1 LENEKSMIVDAKL
14 SRLQDKEKKGDESL
28 TLSLSFKIQGNIR
41 EVFDQKN
48 WERAYNIHDNIFR
61 ITIEISLKDGRKA
74 VLQNKFVRKAILFW
88 TRSPKIPFRIW
99 ISIIKDDTPFY
110 PTTVEEAKSL
120 LFDINRLIELND
132 YDLKRGSREFS
143 TDIKVSWGK
152 HFYTNPTVITGRS
165 NTVSIIRS
173 E

>member
-1 LENEKSMIVDAKL
+1 MIVDAKL

-48 WERAYNIHDNIFR
+48 WERAYNIHDNVFR

-120 LFDINRLIELND
+120 LFDINQLIELNGD
-132 YDLKRGSREFS
+132 HLECGSHEFS

>member
-1 LENEKSMIVDAKL
+1 MIVDAKL
-14 SRLQDKEKKGDESL
+14 SRLQDKVKKGESSL

-48 WERAYNIHDNIFR
+48 WERAYNIHDNVFR

-99 ISIIKDDTPFY
+99 VSIIKDDTPFY

-120 LFDINRLIELND
+120 LFDINQLIELNGD
-132 YDLKRGSREFS
+132 HLERGSHEFS

-165 NTVSIIRS
+165 NAVAIIRS

>member
-1 LENEKSMIVDAKL
+1 MIVDAKL
-14 SRLQDKEKKGDESL
+14 SRLQDKVKKDESL

-48 WERAYNIHDNIFR
+48 WERAYNIHDNVFR
-61 ITIEISLKDGRKA
+61 ITIEISLKEGRKA
-74 VLQNKFVRKAILFW
+74 ILQNKFVRKATLFW

-110 PTTVEEAKSL
+110 PITVDEARSL
-120 LFDINRLIELND
+120 LFDINKLIELNSD
-132 YDLKRGSREFS
+132 NLKRGSHKLS
-143 TDIKVSWGK
+143 IDIKVSWGK
-152 HFYTNPTVITGRS
+152 HYYTNSTNIKGRS
-165 NTVSIIRS
+165 NTVDIRC

>member
-1 LENEKSMIVDAKL
+1 MIVDAKL
-14 SRLQDKEKKGDESL
+14 SRLQDKEKKGESL

-48 WERAYNIHDNIFR
+48 WERAYNIHDNVFR

-99 ISIIKDDTPFY
+99 VSIIKDDTPFY

-120 LFDINRLIELND
+120 LFDISKFIELNR
-132 YDLKRGSREFS
+132 YDFKRGSREFS

-165 NTVSIIRS
+165 NAVSIIRS

>member
-1 LENEKSMIVDAKL
+1 MIVDAKL
-14 SRLQDKEKKGDESL
+14 SRLQDKEKKGESL

-48 WERAYNIHDNIFR
+48 WERAYNIHDNVFR

-99 ISIIKDDTPFY
+99 VSIIKDDTPFY

-120 LFDINRLIELND
+120 LFDINKLIELND

>member
-1 LENEKSMIVDAKL
+1 MIVDAKL
-14 SRLQDKEKKGDESL
+14 SRLQDKEKKGESL

-48 WERAYNIHDNIFR
+48 WERAYNIHDNVFR

-74 VLQNKFVRKAILFW
+74 ILQNKFVRKAILFW

-99 ISIIKDDTPFY
+99 VSIIKDDTPFY

-120 LFDINRLIELND
+120 LFDINKFIELNG
-132 YDLKRGSREFS
+132 YDFKRGSREFS

-165 NTVSIIRS
+165 NAVTIIRS

>member
-1 LENEKSMIVDAKL
+1 MIVDAKL
-14 SRLQDKEKKGDESL
+14 SRLQDKVKKGESSL
-28 TLSLSFKIQGNIR
+28 TLSLSFKIQGKIR

-48 WERAYNIHDNIFR
+48 WERAYNIHDNVFR
-61 ITIEISLKDGRKA
+61 ITIEISLKEGRKA
-74 VLQNKFVRKAILFW
+74 VLQNKFVRKAALFW

-99 ISIIKDDTPFY
+99 VSIIKDDTPFY

-120 LFDINRLIELND
+120 LFDINQLIELNGD
-132 YDLKRGSREFS
+132 HLERGSHEFS

-165 NTVSIIRS
+165 NAISITRS

>member
-28 TLSLSFKIQGNIR
+28 KLSLSFKIQGNIR

-48 WERAYNIHDNIFR
+48 WERAYNIHDNVFR

-99 ISIIKDDTPFY
+99 VSIIKDDTPFY

-120 LFDINRLIELND
+120 LFDISKFIELNG
-132 YDLKRGSREFS
+132 YDFKRGSREFS

-165 NTVSIIRS
+165 NAVSIIRS

>member
-1 LENEKSMIVDAKL
+1 LENEKSVIVDAKL
-14 SRLQDKEKKGDESL
+14 SRLQDKEKKGESL

-48 WERAYNIHDNIFR
+48 WERAYNIHDNVFR
-61 ITIEISLKDGRKA
+61 INIEISLKEGRKA
-74 VLQNKFVRKAILFW
+74 ILQNKLVRKAILFW

-99 ISIIKDDTPFY
+99 VSIIKDDTPFY

-120 LFDINRLIELND
+120 LFDINKFIELNG
-132 YDLKRGSREFS
+132 YDLKRGSHEFS

-152 HFYTNPTVITGRS
+152 HYYTDPTVITGRS
-165 NTVSIIRS
+165 NAVTIIRS

>member
-1 LENEKSMIVDAKL
+1 MIVDAKL
-14 SRLQDKEKKGDESL
+14 SRLQDKEKKGESL

-48 WERAYNIHDNIFR
+48 WERAYNIHDNVFR

-99 ISIIKDDTPFY
+99 VSIIKDDTPFY

-120 LFDINRLIELND
+120 LFDISKLIELNG
-132 YDLKRGSREFS
+132 YDFKRGSREFS

-165 NTVSIIRS
+165 NAVSIIRS

>member
-1 LENEKSMIVDAKL
+1 MIVDAKL
-14 SRLQDKEKKGDESL
+14 SRLQDKEKKGESL

-48 WERAYNIHDNIFR
+48 WERAYNIHDNVFR

-99 ISIIKDDTPFY
+99 VSIIKDDTPFY
-110 PTTVEEAKSL
+110 PTSVDEAKSL
-120 LFDINRLIELND
+120 LFDINKLIELSD
-132 YDLKRGSREFS
+132 YDLKRGSRKFS

-165 NTVSIIRS
+165 NAVSIIRS

>member
-14 SRLQDKEKKGDESL
+14 SRLQDKEKKGESL

-48 WERAYNIHDNIFR
+48 WERAYNIHDNVFR

-99 ISIIKDDTPFY
+99 VSIIKDDTPFY

-120 LFDINRLIELND
+120 LFDISKLIELNS
-132 YDLKRGSREFS
+132 YDFKRGSREFS

-165 NTVSIIRS
+165 NAVSIIRS

>member
-1 LENEKSMIVDAKL
+1 MENEKSMIVDAKL
-14 SRLQDKEKKGDESL
+14 SRLQDKEKKGESL

-48 WERAYNIHDNIFR
+48 WERAYNIHDNVFR

-99 ISIIKDDTPFY
+99 VSIIKDDTPFY

-120 LFDINRLIELND
+120 LFDISKLIELNS
-132 YDLKRGSREFS
+132 YDFKRGSREFS

-165 NTVSIIRS
+165 NAVSIIRS

>member
-1 LENEKSMIVDAKL
+1 MIVDAKL
-14 SRLQDKEKKGDESL
+14 SRLQDKEKKGESL

-48 WERAYNIHDNIFR
+48 WERAYNIHDNVFR
-61 ITIEISLKDGRKA
+61 INIEISLKDGRKA
-74 VLQNKFVRKAILFW
+74 ILQNKLVRRAILFW

-99 ISIIKDDTPFY
+99 VSIIKDDTPFY

-120 LFDINRLIELND
+120 LFDINKFIELKG
-132 YDLKRGSREFS
+132 YDFKRGSREFS

-152 HFYTNPTVITGRS
+152 HFYTNPTVITGKS
-165 NTVSIIRS
+165 NAVTIIRS

>member
-1 LENEKSMIVDAKL
+1 MIVDAKL
-14 SRLQDKEKKGDESL
+14 SRLQDKEKKGESL

-48 WERAYNIHDNIFR
+48 WERAYNIHDNVFR
-61 ITIEISLKDGRKA
+61 ITTEISLKDGRKA
-74 VLQNKFVRKAILFW
+74 ILQNKFVRKAILFW

-99 ISIIKDDTPFY
+99 VSIIKDDTPYY

-120 LFDINRLIELND
+120 LFDINKFIELNG
-132 YDLKRGSREFS
+132 YDFKRGSREFS
-143 TDIKVSWGK
+143 TDIKVSWRK

-165 NTVSIIRS
+165 NAVTIIRS

>member
-1 LENEKSMIVDAKL
+1 M
-14 SRLQDKEKKGDESL
+14 
-28 TLSLSFKIQGNIR
+28 
-41 EVFDQKN
+41 
-48 WERAYNIHDNIFR
+48 
-61 ITIEISLKDGRKA
+61 KDGRKA
-74 VLQNKFVRKAILFW
+74 ILQNKFVRKAILFW

-99 ISIIKDDTPFY
+99 VSIIKDDTPYY

-120 LFDINRLIELND
+120 LFDINKFIELNG
-132 YDLKRGSREFS
+132 YDFKRGSREFS

-165 NTVSIIRS
+165 NAVTIIRS

>member
-1 LENEKSMIVDAKL
+1 MENEKSMIVDAKL
-14 SRLQDKEKKGDESL
+14 SRLQDKHKKGESL

-48 WERAYNIHDNIFR
+48 WERAYNIHDNVFR
-61 ITIEISLKDGRKA
+61 ITIEIGLKDGRKA

-88 TRSPKIPFRIW
+88 TRSPKIPFKIW
-99 ISIIKDDTPFY
+99 VSIIKDDTPFY

-120 LFDINRLIELND
+120 LFDINKLIELND

-165 NTVSIIRS
+165 NAISIIRS

>member
-14 SRLQDKEKKGDESL
+14 SRLQDKEKKGESL

-48 WERAYNIHDNIFR
+48 WERAYNIHDNVFR

-99 ISIIKDDTPFY
+99 VSIIKDDTPFY

-120 LFDINRLIELND
+120 LFDINKFIELNG
-132 YDLKRGSREFS
+132 YDFKRGSREFS

-165 NTVSIIRS
+165 NAVSIIRS

>member
-1 LENEKSMIVDAKL
+1 MDAKL
-14 SRLQDKEKKGDESL
+14 SRLQDKEKKGESL

-48 WERAYNIHDNIFR
+48 WERAYNIHDNVFR

-99 ISIIKDDTPFY
+99 VSIIKDDTPFY

-120 LFDINRLIELND
+120 LFDISKFIELNG
-132 YDLKRGSREFS
+132 YDFKRGSREFS

-165 NTVSIIRS
+165 NAVSIIRS

>member
-1 LENEKSMIVDAKL
+1 MIVDAKL
-14 SRLQDKEKKGDESL
+14 SRLQDKEKKGESL

-48 WERAYNIHDNIFR
+48 WERAYNIHDNVFR

-99 ISIIKDDTPFY
+99 VSIIKDDTPFY

-120 LFDINRLIELND
+120 LFDINKFIELNG
-132 YDLKRGSREFS
+132 YDFKRGSREFS

-165 NTVSIIRS
+165 NAVSIIRS

>member
-14 SRLQDKEKKGDESL
+14 SRLQDMEKKGESL

-48 WERAYNIHDNIFR
+48 WERAYNIHDNVFR

-74 VLQNKFVRKAILFW
+74 ILENKFVRKAILFW

-99 ISIIKDDTPFY
+99 VSIIKDDAPFY

-120 LFDINRLIELND
+120 LFDISKFIELNG
-132 YDLKRGSREFS
+132 YDFKSGSREFS

-165 NTVSIIRS
+165 NAVTIIRS

>member
-14 SRLQDKEKKGDESL
+14 SRLQDKEKKGESL

-48 WERAYNIHDNIFR
+48 WERAYNIHDNVFR

-99 ISIIKDDTPFY
+99 VSIIKDDTPFY

-120 LFDINRLIELND
+120 LFDISKFIELNG
-132 YDLKRGSREFS
+132 YDFKRGSREFS

-165 NTVSIIRS
+165 NAVSIIRS

>member
-1 LENEKSMIVDAKL
+1 MIVDAKL
-14 SRLQDKEKKGDESL
+14 SRLQDKEKKGESL

-48 WERAYNIHDNIFR
+48 WERAYNIHDNVFR

-99 ISIIKDDTPFY
+99 VSIIKDDTPFY
-110 PTTVEEAKSL
+110 PTSVEEAKSL
-120 LFDINRLIELND
+120 LFDISKFIELNG
-132 YDLKRGSREFS
+132 YDFKRGSREFS

-165 NTVSIIRS
+165 NAVSIIRS

>member
-1 LENEKSMIVDAKL
+1 MIVDAKL
-14 SRLQDKEKKGDESL
+14 SRLQDKEKKGESL

-48 WERAYNIHDNIFR
+48 WERAYNIHDNVFR

-99 ISIIKDDTPFY
+99 VSIIKDDTPFY

-120 LFDINRLIELND
+120 LFDISKLIELNS
-132 YDLKRGSREFS
+132 YDFKRGSREFS

-165 NTVSIIRS
+165 NAVSIIRS

>member
-1 LENEKSMIVDAKL
+1 MEIEKSMIVDAKL
-14 SRLQDKEKKGDESL
+14 SRLQDKEKKGESL

-48 WERAYNIHDNIFR
+48 WERAYNIHDNVFR

-99 ISIIKDDTPFY
+99 VSIIKDDTPFY

-120 LFDINRLIELND
+120 LFDINKFIELNG
-132 YDLKRGSREFS
+132 YDFKRGSREFS

-165 NTVSIIRS
+165 NAVTIIRS

>member
-1 LENEKSMIVDAKL
+1 MIVDAKL

-48 WERAYNIHDNIFR
+48 WERAYNIHDNVFR

-74 VLQNKFVRKAILFW
+74 ILQNKFVRKAILFW

-99 ISIIKDDTPFY
+99 VSIIKDDTPFY

-120 LFDINRLIELND
+120 LFDINKFIELNG
-132 YDLKRGSREFS
+132 YDFKRGSREFS

-165 NTVSIIRS
+165 NAVTIIRS

>member
-1 LENEKSMIVDAKL
+1 MIVDAKL
-14 SRLQDKEKKGDESL
+14 SRLQDKEKKGESL

-48 WERAYNIHDNIFR
+48 WERAYNIHDNVFR
-61 ITIEISLKDGRKA
+61 ITIEISLKEGRKA

-99 ISIIKDDTPFY
+99 VSIIKDDTPFY
-110 PTTVEEAKSL
+110 PTSVEEAKSL
-120 LFDINRLIELND
+120 LFDINQLIELNGD
-132 YDLKRGSREFS
+132 HLERGSHEFS

-165 NTVSIIRS
+165 NAVSIIRS

>member
-1 LENEKSMIVDAKL
+1 MIVDAKL
-14 SRLQDKEKKGDESL
+14 NRLQDKEKKGDESL
-28 TLSLSFKIQGNIR
+28 KLSLSFKIQGNIR

-48 WERAYNIHDNIFR
+48 WERAYNIHDNIFL

-99 ISIIKDDTPFY
+99 VSIIKDDTPFY

-120 LFDINRLIELND
+120 LFDINKLIELNGD
-132 YDLKRGSREFS
+132 HLERGNREFS

-165 NTVSIIRS
+165 NAVSIITS

>member
-1 LENEKSMIVDAKL
+1 MENEKSMIVDAKL
-14 SRLQDKEKKGDESL
+14 SRLQDKEKKGESL

-48 WERAYNIHDNIFR
+48 WERAYNIHDNVFR
-61 ITIEISLKDGRKA
+61 ITIEIILKDGRKA

-120 LFDINRLIELND
+120 LFDINKLIELND

-165 NTVSIIRS
+165 NAVSIIRS

>member
-14 SRLQDKEKKGDESL
+14 SRLQDKEKKGESL

-48 WERAYNIHDNIFR
+48 WERAYNIHDNVFR

-74 VLQNKFVRKAILFW
+74 ILQNKFVRKAILFW

-99 ISIIKDDTPFY
+99 VSIIKDDTPFY

-120 LFDINRLIELND
+120 LFDINKFIELNG
-132 YDLKRGSREFS
+132 YDFKRGSREFS

-165 NTVSIIRS
+165 NAVTIIRS

>member
-1 LENEKSMIVDAKL
+1 MIVDAKL
-14 SRLQDKEKKGDESL
+14 SRLQDKEKKGESL

-48 WERAYNIHDNIFR
+48 WERAYNIHDNVFR
-61 ITIEISLKDGRKA
+61 ITTEISLKDGRKA
-74 VLQNKFVRKAILFW
+74 IIQNKFVRKAILFW

-99 ISIIKDDTPFY
+99 VSIIKDDTPYY

-120 LFDINRLIELND
+120 LFDINKFIELNG
-132 YDLKRGSREFS
+132 YDFKRSREFS

-165 NTVSIIRS
+165 NAVTIIRS